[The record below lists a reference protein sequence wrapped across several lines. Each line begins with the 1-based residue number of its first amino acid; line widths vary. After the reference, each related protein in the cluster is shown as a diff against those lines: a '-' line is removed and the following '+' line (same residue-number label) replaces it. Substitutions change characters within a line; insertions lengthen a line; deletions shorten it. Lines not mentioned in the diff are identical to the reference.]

1 MTENPTSAA
10 CGEVRAWQ
18 QGKRLD
24 PTYVK
29 MQIEMLRIRCPDI
42 FDEGNEAIRADMLE
56 GETRLYEHLELTVK
70 YMKQADAY
78 AEAAAAEIAELIIRQ
93 GMFER
98 RAKTYREHALNIMQK
113 AELKNVVLPRATL
126 SVRAGV
132 AKVVITDETKL
143 PDYCIRVKREPDK
156 VIIKAEI
163 EHGIDVPGATL
174 SNAEPYLT
182 IRVK

>member
-42 FDEGNEAIRADMLE
+42 FDEGNEAIRANMLE

-70 YMKQADAY
+70 YMKQANAY
-78 AEAAAAEIAELIIRQ
+78 AEAAAAEIAELRIRQ
-93 GMFER
+93 AMFER
-98 RAKTYREHALNIMQK
+98 RAETYREHALNLMQK
-113 AELKNVVLPRATL
+113 AELKNLVLPRATL
-126 SVRAGV
+126 SVVAGV
-132 AKVVITDETKL
+132 PKVVVTDETLL

-163 EHGIDVPGATL
+163 EHGIDVPGAHL
-174 SNAEPYLT
+174 SNAQPYLRT
-182 IRVK
+182 K